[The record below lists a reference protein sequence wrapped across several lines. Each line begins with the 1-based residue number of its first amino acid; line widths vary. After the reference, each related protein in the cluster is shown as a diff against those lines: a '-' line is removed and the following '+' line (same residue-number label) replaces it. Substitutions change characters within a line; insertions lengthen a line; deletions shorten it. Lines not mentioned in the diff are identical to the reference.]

1 MPNKKQELNFGQGID
16 FRYNDESRMLKIR
29 VRYTRVEVEAD
40 VVAATLRLM
49 HPIQTAMFKT
59 LGYIILLLVLCLLD
73 KEN

>member
-1 MPNKKQELNFGQGID
+1 MPNNKQELNFGQGID

-49 HPIQTAMFKT
+49 HPIQN
-59 LGYIILLLVLCLLD
+59 GNV
-73 KEN
+73 